1 MNESAT
7 NHVTGL
13 ENGSAGYWW
22 RHTYP
27 VGEGTQTDEDSS
39 SGPWNNSYDTTLTY
53 PGFSDGAY
61 YGMGYGGGRE
71 EYFAYLGDA
80 FSDYPGSAS
89 GMFPFALSDE
99 ELLLWQAQAGG

>member
-13 ENGSAGYWW
+13 ENGTAGYWW

-27 VGEGTQTDEDSS
+27 VGEGTQTDEDSL
-39 SGPWNNSYDTTLTY
+39 SGPWNNLYDTTVTY

-61 YGMGYGGGRE
+61 YGIDQGGGRE
-71 EYFAYLGDA
+71 
-80 FSDYPGSAS
+80 
-89 GMFPFALSDE
+89 
-99 ELLLWQAQAGG
+99 